1 MTKGSFRQRYDQ
13 VERIG
18 AGGMGEVFK
27 GHDAR
32 SGRWVAIKLLHAA
45 IAADKTSLLRFER
58 EIKTQAEMD
67 HTNIAQLFGVE
78 DFKEGPCMIMQY
90 VDGVPLSAL
99 IVPGKA
105 LQASLAYSILN
116 GILAGMAHAHG
127 AGIIHRDLK
136 PSNILISKRGIPKII
151 DFGIAKQQS
160 ERDVTRMGSAPGTVS
175 YMAPELHTA
184 SQPASTRSD
193 VFSLGI
199 ICYELLTGTHPFRRD
214 TEFATT
220 QAILSESPAPMQ
232 ELAPGLPDALSS
244 TVLRAL
250 AKEPARRQKSAE
262 ELLEEMGRC
271 GMAGAS
277 EGDVRSAVAAVMP
290 AGGSPSD
297 TSASGSAVRAPGM
310 GRLSR
315 PVFGL
320 LQLNWMIYAA
330 VITLLTAGAV
340 AWLVVSMRKPA
351 PAPSRVVNA
360 NASPAV
366 AAPQIPDTA
375 PIAGGDGSATSA
387 AESPGSLTM
396 QPGIQSPP
404 QVAAGS
410 LNTSHADTPA
420 ALSPAVAVRKTTDP
434 AKGTRSFHAAVRATQ
449 PDAAA
454 GQEDKRKKALDALSG
469 KAPEDK

>member
-1 MTKGSFRQRYDQ
+1 MTKGSFRQRYGQ

-27 GHDAR
+27 GHDSR
-32 SGRWVAIKLLHAA
+32 SGRWVAIKLLHAT

-90 VDGVPLSAL
+90 VDGVALNGL

-105 LQASLAYSILN
+105 PQPGLAYRILN

-160 ERDVTRMGSAPGTVS
+160 QQDVTRVGSAPGTVS

-184 SQPASTRSD
+184 TQPASTRSD
-193 VFSLGI
+193 VFALGI
-199 ICYELLTGTHPFRRD
+199 IGYELFTGTHPFRRD

-220 QAILSESPAPMQ
+220 QAILSESPVPMQ
-232 ELAPGLPDALSS
+232 QLVPGLPDALSS
-244 TVLRAL
+244 AILRAM

-262 ELLEEMGRC
+262 ELMEEIGRC
-271 GMAGAS
+271 GLAAAS

-290 AGGSPSD
+290 AGGSPAD
-297 TSASGSAVRAPGM
+297 TSASGSAIRAPGM

-340 AWLVVSMRKPA
+340 AWLSVSMRKPV
-351 PAPSRVVNA
+351 PSRTVNA

-366 AAPQIPDTA
+366 PAPQIPDTM
-375 PIAGGDGSATSA
+375 PIAGSDSSGASA
-387 AESPGSLTM
+387 ATSPGSPTTPPDG
-396 QPGIQSPP
+396 QPTTLPG
-404 QVAAGS
+404 GS
-410 LNTSHADTPA
+410 LNTAHADTPA
-420 ALSPAVAVRKTTDP
+420 VLSPFVAAKKTTDSV
-434 AKGTRSFHAAVRATQ
+434 KGTRPFHAAARATQ
-449 PDAAA
+449 PDPAA
-454 GQEDKRKKALDALSG
+454 GQDDKRKKALDALSG
-469 KAPEDK
+469 KVPE